1 MYARCSIQAVNSL
14 FTLYCRNEI
23 LAEHP
28 ELAEE
33 LEAEIARMEEEQAQK
48 QAEVQRL
55 QQELEEKIEGSASES
70 SGAAFV
76 PKARSPEVSQT
87 TGTQDNVE
95 EETVLA
101 DEAKPVEDETVNAE
115 TMETPRQEASPSASS
130 DGSESQMEEESSE
143 ESKED
148 LTLSVIEII
157 RTVLKQTEE
166 DLKRI
171 YALILPVVRPA
182 INAGDVAW
190 RQIKATFISL
200 LKDFDKMVQHKK
212 EEQQRQESGVAPAE

>member
-1 MYARCSIQAVNSL
+1 M
-14 FTLYCRNEI
+14 
-23 LAEHP
+23 AEHP

-33 LEAEIARMEEEQAQK
+33 LEAEIARMEEEQAEK

-55 QQELEEKIEGSASES
+55 QQELEEKNESSASES

-76 PKARSPEVSQT
+76 PKPRSPEVSQT
-87 TGTQDNVE
+87 TGTPEDNVE

-115 TMETPRQEASPSASS
+115 TVETPRQEALPSASS

-143 ESKED
+143 ESKND
-148 LTLSVIEII
+148 LSLSLIEII
-157 RTVLKQTEE
+157 RTVLKQA
-166 DLKRI
+166 DQDVKRM
-171 YALILPVVRPA
+171 YALILPVVQPA

-190 RQIKATFISL
+190 RHIKTTLISL
-200 LKDFDKMVQHKK
+200 LKDFNTMVQHKK
-212 EEQQRQESGVAPAE
+212 EEQQRQESGEAAAE